1 MYKKIIV
8 ETTEQGQCTSKGYT
22 EKTNN
27 KIKPSWWE
35 KEPKVYDYCSDG
47 AGTNLRYYRKKKTTS
62 VEKKDE
68 TKTTTPKTTTP
79 KTTTTTYSVCSSGTL
94 SKGCKD
100 SGSTKGSPNV
110 NGDIYKLQ
118 GCLKVVQDGYFGSK
132 TEAALLDKTQKK
144 GILVTDIPAL
154 CSGTATSTDSSVD
167 FTLEKQKVYWEN
179 LKEKGQVY
187 KSGVMKKLVNSQMYV
202 YIVKR
207 KKDGTKVPMVE
218 SDVTTTTDEAK
229 LKLIE
234 SFDEFDY
241 EVLYPINPGS
251 KVTKGSV
258 GVLTA
263 GLNQNDELFVKILKD
278 SQGFWS
284 PADVEEKF
292 EEETPKTIQ
301 EQAIRKILWLR
312 LLEQKVTRTI
322 GSSSDPNK
330 TYTSTTTTSKTKT
343 STTDGTTTVDV
354 TKNKEEL
361 VKTTFK
367 DKRQKV
373 LSILKTEVDEG
384 DIYSSTLQPAYEFL
398 LKFPVEKY
406 CETES
411 LKQLNIAIKQI
422 EDNRKFVIGETKD
435 AIDEVYNILITIGP
449 ECKKINTKIQDNA
462 KSAGTTAVTAKSITT
477 TDKAKDI
484 TLKTSEEEKTVY
496 VDGEV
501 KSFLED
507 KGFTFEKP
515 GLDEKDKLATRTT
528 VGEQL
533 RNFDADGI
541 YTEYY
546 EDTTQIW
553 KERESPEDISDIEST
568 LSQIK
573 SEIPEEQK
581 KKVCRKAIKR
591 LYISAFPAAGS
602 REKET
607 RSIIEDDT
615 VLNNLKTAIIQ
626 CDEQMNFPPTRM
638 GMGNELT
645 SLYRCRTDD
654 NTRSYYGI
662 NRYCLKDFKPL
673 KQDNPMMQ
681 RESIVKKHIFEAIK
695 NKKKETMVES
705 ILRKIKSGR

>member
-1 MYKKIIV
+1 
-8 ETTEQGQCTSKGYT
+8 
-22 EKTNN
+22 
-27 KIKPSWWE
+27 
-35 KEPKVYDYCSDG
+35 
-47 AGTNLRYYRKKKTTS
+47 
-62 VEKKDE
+62 
-68 TKTTTPKTTTP
+68 
-79 KTTTTTYSVCSSGTL
+79 
-94 SKGCKD
+94 
-100 SGSTKGSPNV
+100 
-110 NGDIYKLQ
+110 
-118 GCLKVVQDGYFGSK
+118 
-132 TEAALLDKTQKK
+132 
-144 GILVTDIPAL
+144 
-154 CSGTATSTDSSVD
+154 
-167 FTLEKQKVYWEN
+167 VYWED
-179 LKEKGQVY
+179 LKEKGQIY

-202 YIVKR
+202 YIIKR

-218 SDVTTTTDEAK
+218 SDVTTTTDDAK

-292 EEETPKTIQ
+292 EDETPETIQ

-330 TYTSTTTTSKTKT
+330 TYTSTTTSSKTET
-343 STTDGTTTVDV
+343 STTDGTTTDGTTTVDV
-354 TKNKEEL
+354 TKKKEEL

-367 DKRQKV
+367 DKREKV
-373 LSILKTEVDEG
+373 LTILKTEVDE
-384 DIYSSTLQPAYEFL
+384 DDAYSSTLQPAYDFL
-398 LKFPVEKY
+398 LGFPAEKY

-411 LKQLNIAIKQI
+411 LNQLKIAIKQI
-422 EDNRKFVIGETKD
+422 ENNRKFVIGETRD
-435 AIDEVYNILITIGP
+435 AIDEVYDILITIEP
-449 ECKKINTKIQDNA
+449 ECKKIDAKIQA
-462 KSAGTTAVTAKSITT
+462 EVKAAGGTSVTTSKSTTT

-484 TLKTSEEEKTVY
+484 TLKTTEEETTDY
-496 VDGEV
+496 ANGEV

-515 GLDEKDKLATRTT
+515 SIDEKDKLATRTT

-626 CDEQMNFPPTRM
+626 CDEQMNFPKTKF

-654 NTRSYYGI
+654 DTRSYYGVD
-662 NRYCLKDFKPL
+662 RYCLKDFKPL